1 MCSKLRKSVLVVLL
15 ISAMASLT
23 LAQGPLQKRVN
34 YSINAEYSLRLGD
47 YILPPGDYVLYQISA
62 NDLNLFVL
70 YQKDMAREPIA
81 MIRTTRIDYQGS
93 DYPDH
98 TRMLLEYSESGR
110 EAYPVIRG
118 WTIPGE
124 DGWEIISVVAK
135 KNSVLTR
142 VK

>member
-1 MCSKLRKSVLVVLL
+1 MSSKLGKSLLVVLL

-34 YSINAEYSLRLGD
+34 YSINAQYALRFGD

-62 NDLNLFVL
+62 NDLNLFAL

-81 MIRTTRIDYQGS
+81 MIKTTRIYYQNG
-93 DYPDH
+93 DYPED
-98 TRMLLEYSESGR
+98 TRMLLRHAELGS

-118 WTIPGE
+118 WTIAGE

-142 VK
+142 VR